1 MSTLSQ
7 LTVKTPVNTTAAT
20 TTTIDYA
27 LALASLRYDVDNHW
41 MVIVGSLTFFMLAG
55 FSLLEAGSV
64 SAKNATNI
72 LYKNLMVRYDQE
84 VSLFSCPNN

>member
-7 LTVKTPVNTTAAT
+7 LTLSTPVNTTSTT

-27 LALASLRYDVDNHW
+27 RAFASLRYDVDNHW
-41 MVIVGSLTFFMLAG
+41 VVVVGSLTFFMLAG

-64 SAKNATNI
+64 SAKNATNV
-72 LYKNLMVRYDQE
+72 LYKNLMVGSIRTG
-84 VSLFSCPNN
+84 N